1 MILKKNKIQI
11 IPKKTEPEDND
22 DVNLPK
28 WQSKLFSETDQQVT
42 EEIDCGKN
50 EIDMKN
56 LTQILSKF
64 GKFPLEFKFFTGH
77 ESKKF
82 DDTMRSYGLST
93 DNLEFLDFLQ
103 SQICKKI
110 LATNKVKIYVETG
123 NIYYDNND
131 TGESSF
137 AFFSKTKRSS

>member
-1 MILKKNKIQI
+1 MSKIGDEK
-11 IPKKTEPEDND
+11 PFAFE
-22 DVNLPK
+22 
-28 WQSKLFSETDQQVT
+28 
-42 EEIDCGKN
+42 
-50 EIDMKN
+50 
-56 LTQILSKF
+56 
-64 GKFPLEFKFFTGH
+64 FFTGG
-77 ESKKF
+77 ENKKI
-82 DDTMRSYGLST
+82 DYTMRSYGLST